1 MAASAAAFKY
11 EVLHKKSIGD
21 VFLTVTRVEIS
32 GEAEEYKKGGIALN
46 FGETGLGLPLAVVD
60 TSFAV
65 GPFTD
70 SKYEKSYDTFITP
83 EGKLVLFAAGAEKK
97 AGAELTEAE
106 GKALAKY
113 TAIIV
118 TIGK

>member
-1 MAASAAAFKY
+1 MAASAAALKY

-21 VFLTVTRVEIS
+21 VFLCVTKIEIS
-32 GEAEEYKKGGIALN
+32 GEAEEYKKGGVVLN
-46 FGETGLGLPLAVVD
+46 YGETGFGLPLATPDVA
-60 TSFAV
+60 FAI

-70 SKYEKSYDTFITP
+70 SKYEKSYDTLITP
-83 EGKLVLFAAGAEKK
+83 AGNLVLFAQGAEKK
-97 AGAELTEAE
+97 SGAELTEAE